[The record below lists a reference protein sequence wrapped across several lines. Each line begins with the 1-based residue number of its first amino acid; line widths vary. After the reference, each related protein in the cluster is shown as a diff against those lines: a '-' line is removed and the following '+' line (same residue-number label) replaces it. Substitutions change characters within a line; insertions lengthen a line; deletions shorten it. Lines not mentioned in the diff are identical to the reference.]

1 MRPAAREPY
10 GVQMSTALVTGATS
24 GIGRAFAQRLAA
36 DDWHVVLVARDG
48 ERLAR
53 IAADLGVADVLV
65 ADLSTAEG
73 RRLVQRRLADRSDPI
88 EMLVNN
94 AGYGLG
100 ESYLEADP
108 AVEEAMFEVNAHA
121 VMALTRTALTAM
133 VSRGAGS
140 IINVSSVAAWVPRG
154 TYAATK
160 AFVLSLS
167 RSAAIEAAPYGVAVQ
182 ALCPGLTHTEFH
194 ARSGSDA
201 ESRTPRLL
209 WLSPE
214 RVVDESFKA
223 LAKGRTVCIPG
234 RRWRLMML
242 ATRLVPARLSVA
254 MAKRG
259 NPRRAQP
266 NG

>member
-1 MRPAAREPY
+1 MP
-10 GVQMSTALVTGATS
+10 TALVTGATS

-36 DDWHVVLVARDG
+36 DEWHVVLVARDR
-48 ERLAR
+48 ERLSK
-53 IAADLGVADVLV
+53 IAADLGAADVLV
-65 ADLSTAEG
+65 ADLSTPQG
-73 RRLVQRRLADRSDPI
+73 RQAVQRRLRDRSDPV
-88 EMLVNN
+88 ELLVNN

-100 ESYLEADP
+100 DSYLEADP

-121 VMALTRTALTAM
+121 VMTLTRTALVAM
-133 VSRGAGS
+133 VSRGTGS

-167 RSAAIEAAPYGVAVQ
+167 KAAALEAAPYGVKVQ

-201 ESRTPRLL
+201 ESRTPKLL

-214 RVVDESFKA
+214 RVVDESFQA
-223 LAKGRTVCIPG
+223 LEKGRTVCIPG

-242 ATRLVPARLSVA
+242 GTRLIPARLSVA
-254 MAKRG
+254 LAKRG
-259 NPRRAQP
+259 NPRGGQP
-266 NG
+266 KG

>member
-1 MRPAAREPY
+1 MP
-10 GVQMSTALVTGATS
+10 TALVTGATS

-36 DDWHVVLVARDG
+36 DDWQLVLVARDA
-48 ERLAR
+48 ERLAKL
-53 IAADLGVADVLV
+53 AADLGAADVIA

-73 RRLVQRRLADRSDPI
+73 RRLVQRRLEDRSDPI
-88 EMLVNN
+88 ELLVNN

-100 ESYLEADP
+100 DAYLTADP
-108 AVEEAMFEVNAHA
+108 AVEDAMFEVNAHA
-121 VMALTRTALTAM
+121 VLALTRTALTGM
-133 VSRGAGS
+133 VARRQGS

-160 AFVLSLS
+160 AFVLTLT
-167 RSAAIEAAPYGVAVQ
+167 RSAAIEAAPYGVTVQ

-201 ESRTPRLL
+201 ESRVPGVL
-209 WLSPE
+209 WLSAE
-214 RVVDESFKA
+214 RVVDASLKD

-242 ATRLVPARLSVA
+242 GTRLVPARLSVA

-259 NPRRAQP
+259 HNESGQP